1 MEPYGKDN
9 SYDKYKDSSSVNV
22 KKIVCNNFNIN
33 GFDFGALQPALS
45 SITSEAQTSDEGEIG
60 ANSFES
66 GDESDGVGRPSD
78 SDSDSRV
85 VCIYN
90 NDNIVIGGEEPTP
103 LQNIK
108 VEIKAKVTS
117 VDDSANLL
125 NGAVKEG
132 DIITGKYV
140 YDSLSKDTNDD
151 PTVGDYEHKTNPY
164 GIFLKAGKLVFQTDP
179 KNVYFLLEYVNW
191 DDSDH
196 FVIHSYNNLPLK
208 NKLLVDHISWQLDD
222 PTTQAISSD
231 SLKDNLKAPDL
242 SKWQQPFGLTIEG
255 HSTDQ
260 EEDGFFIRGEVFSAK
275 AVSEGENE

>member
-1 MEPYGKDN
+1 M
-9 SYDKYKDSSSVNV
+9 
-22 KKIVCNNFNIN
+22 
-33 GFDFGALQPALS
+33 
-45 SITSEAQTSDEGEIG
+45 
-60 ANSFES
+60 
-66 GDESDGVGRPSD
+66 
-78 SDSDSRV
+78 
-85 VCIYN
+85 
-90 NDNIVIGGEEPTP
+90 
-103 LQNIK
+103 
-108 VEIKAKVTS
+108 TS
-117 VDDSANLL
+117 VEDFTNVL

-140 YDSLSKDTNDD
+140 YDSLSKDTNID

-179 KNVYFLLEYVNW
+179 KNVDFLLEYVNRE
-191 DDSDH
+191 DSDN

-242 SKWQQPFGLTIEG
+242 SKWQQPFGLIIEG
-255 HSTDQ
+255 FITDQ
-260 EEDGFFIRGEVFSAK
+260 EGDRFLIRGEVFTAK

>member
-1 MEPYGKDN
+1 MDSYNKYNDN
-9 SYDKYKDSSSVNV
+9 SL
-22 KKIVCNNFNIN
+22 KKIECNNINVNNN
-33 GFDFGALQPALS
+33 GFNGATLP
-45 SITSEAQTSDEGEIG
+45 TSLNGLASDEAQASADGGEIG
-60 ANSFES
+60 ASSFASDS
-66 GDESDGVGRPSD
+66 GSDAGRPSG
-78 SDSDSRV
+78 SDRDLRV

-108 VEIKAKVTS
+108 VEIKARVTS
-117 VDDSANLL
+117 VDDFTNVL

-179 KNVYFLLEYVNW
+179 KNVDFLLEYVNR
-191 DDSDH
+191 DDSDN